1 MNKNECKG
9 NEMTEIIHITWL
21 IDDVLS
27 VRPNLTKE
35 QASAVLV
42 HVRECY
48 DANIGINWN
57 IIKQA
62 ADDMFGYQEDWC

>member
-1 MNKNECKG
+1 
-9 NEMTEIIHITWL
+9 MTEIIHITWL

-42 HVRECY
+42 HVRECH
-48 DANIGINWN
+48 DANIGINWD
-57 IIKQA
+57 IIEQA

>member
-1 MNKNECKG
+1 M
-9 NEMTEIIHITWL
+9 MIEIIHITWL

-27 VRPNLTKE
+27 VRSNLTKE

-42 HVRECY
+42 HVRECH
-48 DANIGINWN
+48 DAKIGINWD